1 MAYLDELL
9 RQALYTQP
17 VGTDLGLP
25 KGGAYASYFPTYET
39 QTPQYTTPNPY
50 TMAQI
55 GYRTNEL
62 VYALISKR
70 AKALSEAPLWVWDNT
85 GETPEELDEHPIY
98 DLLKHANQGIGEK
111 MFWKI
116 TSIYR
121 DIAGFAAWEIER
133 SNNGDPLRL
142 WPMMPHY
149 CSTLRGE
156 QKIMRAIRYQPYG
169 LPPADIPIEN
179 IIFFGS
185 FDPLYYG
192 SRFLS
197 PTMIAMEQ
205 IGVDNSMTDFLLD
218 FVKHGAKFSGLLSVA
233 QTIDD
238 TTAQD
243 YKRRFRDAHGGTQ
256 NWSDPL
262 VLGLGAKYESMQMN
276 FRDMAFPELDAR
288 TESKICMAFEMSPIL
303 VSAKV
308 GLDRSTFSNYEQAS
322 KSWYNEWV
330 HPEWLAL
337 ADTFGTQVLPMYNEE
352 DSKLYCE
359 FNLTEIYALQEDRT
373 AQVDRAVKMFEKKLA
388 TLNESREEM
397 QLDPVDGKEGEQFYK
412 APEPT
417 VQKVDTNGN
426 ETKPN
431 EKNPI
436 PPQLQGAVASSED
449 RQKEKDLEDEEIKDF
464 RAFAKRRIKEGK
476 AADIFEFEFKYVPV
490 ERQEELVAKY
500 NVLKPDNSAALVLDG
515 IKAALQAMDRQP
527 APVQSQPM
535 NITVH
540 SYPQEPPTVNIENKS
555 SDVNMPAPTVTVVN
569 KVEPTPVNIT
579 NTQPAQASKAKK
591 AKLTKRDDGTI
602 TIEEA

>member
-9 RQALYTQP
+9 RQQLYVAP
-17 VGTDLGLP
+17 VGAELGLKP
-25 KGGAYASYFPTYET
+25 GQAYASYFPTYET
-39 QTPQYTTPNPY
+39 QSPQYTMPNAY

-85 GETPEELDEHPIY
+85 GETPEEVDKHPIY
-98 DLLKHANQGIGEK
+98 ELLKHANQNIGEK
-111 MFWKI
+111 TFWQI

-133 SNNGDPLRL
+133 NNLGEPMRL
-142 WPMMPHY
+142 WPMMPHF

-169 LPPADIPIEN
+169 LPPADIDIEN
-179 IIFFGS
+179 ILFFGS

-205 IGVDNSMTDFLLD
+205 IGVDNSMTQFLLD

-233 QTIDD
+233 QTIDE
-238 TTAQD
+238 TTAND

-276 FRDMAFPELDAR
+276 FRDMVFPELDAR

-330 HPEWLAL
+330 NPSWQLL
-337 ADTFGTQVLPMYNEE
+337 ADTFGSQILPMYHE
-352 DSKLYCE
+352 DDEQYYCE
-359 FNLTEIYALQEDRT
+359 FNLTDVHALQEDRT
-373 AQVDRAVKMFEKKLA
+373 AQVNRAVMMFEKRVAK
-388 TLNESREEM
+388 LNEAREEM
-397 QLDPVDGKEGEQFYK
+397 SLDPIEGDEGESFYE
-412 APEPT
+412 AVTNRSNEP
-417 VQKVDTNGN
+417 VNALG
-426 ETKPN
+426 ETGAIPAQ
-431 EKNPI
+431 PV
-436 PPQLQGAVASSED
+436 PPQLQTPKD
-449 RQKEKDLEDEEIKDF
+449 KQKQKDLEEEEVKDF
-464 RAFAKRRIKEGK
+464 KAFAKRRIKEGK
-476 AADIFEFEFKYVPV
+476 TADIFEFEFKYVPA
-490 ERQEELVAKY
+490 EQQSALIARYDAIKDTGAQQ
-500 NVLKPDNSAALVLDG
+500 VLEG
-515 IKAALQAMDRQP
+515 IKAALSALDKQQP
-527 APVQSQPM
+527 TAPAAPQPM

-540 SYPQEPPTVNIENKS
+540 SYPQDPPTVNIENKS

-579 NTQPAQASKAKK
+579 NTQSAPASKAKK
-591 AKLTKRDDGTI
+591 AKLTKHDDGSI
-602 TIEEA
+602 EIEEA